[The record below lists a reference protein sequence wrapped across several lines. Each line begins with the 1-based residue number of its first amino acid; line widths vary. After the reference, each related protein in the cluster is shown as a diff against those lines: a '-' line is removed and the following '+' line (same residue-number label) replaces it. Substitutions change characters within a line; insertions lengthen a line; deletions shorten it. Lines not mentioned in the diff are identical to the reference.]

1 MTKIVLTKKEYAQ
14 MITDAIKSM
23 KQSAHEAG
31 ERVKIE
37 RVIDD
42 ARRLVATFYE
52 RGEK

>member
-1 MTKIVLTKKEYAQ
+1 MNKIVLTRTEYAQ
-14 MITDAIKSM
+14 AITDAIKSM

-37 RVIDD
+37 CVIDE

-52 RGEK
+52 RGDR